1 MNMKKMG
8 KWTQPPCLAIF
19 DETVPGHGWEESVVD
34 TQENQAE
41 WECHK
46 CTKAKG
52 TWYAYT
58 LACQLIVA

>member
-1 MNMKKMG
+1 MG

-19 DETVPGHGWEESVVD
+19 DETVPGHGCEVSVVD
-34 TQENQAE
+34 TCTPENQAD
-41 WECHK
+41 WERHK

>member
-1 MNMKKMG
+1 MG

-19 DETVPGHGWEESVVD
+19 DETVSGANGCEVSVDDTCTPG
-34 TQENQAE
+34 NQAE

-46 CTKAKG
+46 RTKAKG
-52 TWYAYT
+52 TWYVYT